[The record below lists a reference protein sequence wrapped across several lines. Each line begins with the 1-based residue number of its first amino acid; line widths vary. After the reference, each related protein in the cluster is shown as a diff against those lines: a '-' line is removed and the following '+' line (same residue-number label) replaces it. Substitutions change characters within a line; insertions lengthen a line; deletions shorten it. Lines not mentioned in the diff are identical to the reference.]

1 MKFKVRKKRFK
12 KCSKHMQIHVGA
24 IKMKSIND

>member
-1 MKFKVRKKRFK
+1 MKLKVKKKKRFK
-12 KCSKHMQIHVGA
+12 KCSKHMHIHGA